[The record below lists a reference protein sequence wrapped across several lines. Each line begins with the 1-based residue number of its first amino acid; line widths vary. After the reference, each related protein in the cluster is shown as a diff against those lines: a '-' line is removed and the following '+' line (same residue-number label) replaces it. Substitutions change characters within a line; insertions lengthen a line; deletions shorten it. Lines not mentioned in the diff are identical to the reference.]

1 MTSTSHKKFMN
12 ECKEIVI
19 GFYEELLA
27 IDQIVSRKEQ
37 KEEFLKLKERYIN
50 LPEETYE
57 YINMVA
63 VARGGNREARYF
75 INFEDLFNK
84 IEQRFYVFS
93 YPNKTAVWDNL
104 GDFVFDN
111 KEKGNMNAK
120 GRKRV

>member
-1 MTSTSHKKFMN
+1 MN